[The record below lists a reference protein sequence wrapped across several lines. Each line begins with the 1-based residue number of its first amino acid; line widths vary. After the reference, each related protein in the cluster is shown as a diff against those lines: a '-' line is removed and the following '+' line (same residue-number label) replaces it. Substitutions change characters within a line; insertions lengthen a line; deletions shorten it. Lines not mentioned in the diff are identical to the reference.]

1 MNLAKLIIKT
11 IQDEA
16 NETRKLI
23 SAARNEILESIKQDG
38 GKTYLEQDAG
48 DALSLVM
55 DKINPCQVEV
65 ATAVVPS
72 ITYDDRDMDDWVRA
86 NFHAIT
92 EMIKMAR
99 AGITAKRVAEHLNL
113 KLGEDKY
120 NHQKIYQVKSILRTR
135 GYIEGN
141 DMLTHAT
148 DKLRAL
154 RP

>member
-23 SAARNEILESIKQDG
+23 SAARNEILDAIKKDS

-48 DALSLVM
+48 EALSIVM

-65 ATAVVPS
+65 ATAVVPK
-72 ITYDDRDMDDWVRA
+72 ITYDERDMDDWVRA
-86 NFHAIT
+86 NFNTVT

-99 AGITAKRVAEHLNL
+99 SGITARVAAETLNK
-113 KLGEDKY
+113 KLGEARY
-120 NHQKIYQVKSILRTR
+120 NQHKIYQVKSLLRTR

-141 DMLTHAT
+141 DTLTHAT
-148 DKLRAL
+148 DKLRVL
-154 RP
+154 HP

>member
-23 SAARNEILESIKQDG
+23 SASRNEILDAIKQDG

-48 DALSLVM
+48 EALSLVM

-65 ATAVVPS
+65 ATAQMPN
-72 ITYDDRDMDDWVRA
+72 ITYDERDMDDWVRA
-86 NFHAIT
+86 NFHSVT

-99 AGITAKRVAEHLNL
+99 AGVKAKEVAETIN
-113 KLGEDKY
+113 KKIGEQRY
-120 NHQKIYQVKSILRTR
+120 NQQKVYQVKSLLRTR

>member
-23 SAARNEILESIKQDG
+23 SAARNEILEAIKQDS

-48 DALSLVM
+48 EALSLAM
-55 DKINPCQVEV
+55 DKINPCQVNV
-65 ATAVVPS
+65 ATSQVPS
-72 ITYDDRDMDDWVRA
+72 ITYDERDMDDWVRA
-86 NFHAIT
+86 NFYVVSD
-92 EMIKMAR
+92 MIKMAR
-99 AGITAKRVAEHLNL
+99 AGIPAKEAAATLNKKIGEERFTQPRV
-113 KLGEDKY
+113 
-120 NHQKIYQVKSILRTR
+120 YQIKSILRSR

-141 DMLTHAT
+141 DTLTHAT
-148 DKLRAL
+148 DKFRAL

>member
-23 SAARNEILESIKQDG
+23 SAARNEILDAIKQDG

-48 DALSLVM
+48 EALSLVM

-65 ATAVVPS
+65 ATAIVPS

-86 NFHAIT
+86 NFHSIT

-99 AGITAKRVAEHLNL
+99 AGVKAKEVAETIN
-113 KLGEDKY
+113 KKIGEQRYTK
-120 NHQKIYQVKSILRTR
+120 QKIYQVKSLLRTR

-141 DMLTHAT
+141 DMLTHET

>member
-23 SAARNEILESIKQDG
+23 SAARNEILEAIKQDE

-48 DALSLVM
+48 EALSLVM

-65 ATAVVPS
+65 ATAQMPN
-72 ITYDDRDMDDWVRA
+72 ITYDERDMDDWVRA
-86 NFHAIT
+86 NFHSVT
-92 EMIKMAR
+92 KMIKMAR
-99 AGITAKRVAEHLNL
+99 AGVKAKEVAETIN
-113 KLGEDKY
+113 KKIGEQRYTK
-120 NHQKIYQVKSILRTR
+120 QKIYQVKSLLRTR

>member
-23 SAARNEILESIKQDG
+23 SAARNEILDAIKKDG

-48 DALSLVM
+48 EALSLVM

-65 ATAVVPS
+65 ATAIVPS
-72 ITYDDRDMDDWVRA
+72 ITYDERDMDDWVRA
-86 NFHAIT
+86 NFNVIT
-92 EMIKMAR
+92 DMIKFAR
-99 AGITAKRVAEHLNL
+99 AGVTAKRVAETINK
-113 KLGEDKY
+113 KLGEDRY
-120 NHQKIYQVKSILRTR
+120 NQQKVYQVKSLLRTR

>member
-23 SAARNEILESIKQDG
+23 SAARNEILEAIKQDG

-48 DALSLVM
+48 EALSLVM

-65 ATAVVPS
+65 ATAQMPN
-72 ITYDDRDMDDWVRA
+72 ITYDERDMDDWVRA
-86 NFHAIT
+86 NFHSVT

-99 AGITAKRVAEHLNL
+99 AGVKAKEVAETINK
-113 KLGEDKY
+113 KLGEDRY
-120 NHQKIYQVKSILRTR
+120 NQQKVYQVKSLLRTR

-141 DMLTHAT
+141 DTLTHAT

>member
-1 MNLAKLIIKT
+1 
-11 IQDEA
+11 
-16 NETRKLI
+16 
-23 SAARNEILESIKQDG
+23 
-38 GKTYLEQDAG
+38 
-48 DALSLVM
+48 
-55 DKINPCQVEV
+55 
-65 ATAVVPS
+65 
-72 ITYDDRDMDDWVRA
+72 
-86 NFHAIT
+86 T